1 MSKRMRDL
9 FEEARR
15 TGRKLFIPYVTAG
28 FPRLEDT
35 VPILLAAQEGG
46 ADVIE
51 IGMPFTDPLADGATS
66 QTPSPETSQT
76 STVTAVV
83 RDAEG
88 VAICRAYLTQS
99 LHMGFRVEKW
109 RRCLAVTHAAIARSQ
124 VGARATF
131 GQLVQQRRIAAGMSG
146 PELAQRA
153 GLDRKTVLNN
163 QPKYFCPQHKFV
175 YKSRH
180 TFRQHVHS
188 HHKDDPNFNLPEKFD
203 FYLVKRSAEG
213 EEIAK
218 QTSKTLEEKNSEEE
232 EVSSDDLVDV
242 TEDDDDDDDDDNG
255 SCDSNSGDALHKLP
269 SSKHEGSLVPVAF
282 SEEDSFL
289 GRIESGVNASVE
301 LFCRLRG
308 AEMCRKV
315 ERSFL
320 NDSYR
325 FAVCNV
331 VANNLAE
338 QFSAENIHEK
348 TAIADPA
355 QLQSAC
361 FTSTTIDS
369 LLAFHKKF
377 LATQQSI
384 SSNMEKLK
392 EYQRAI
398 NENIGK
404 WHVKQAALQY
414 ASSTSKKRK
423 FDE

>member
-1 MSKRMRDL
+1 MTQVFESDSVAPLIMNSNSKSG
-9 FEEARR
+9 EEGSTCVLPVNNPIVDERVSASDNEKQPAVDRSVMIAENSML
-15 TGRKLFIPYVTAG
+15 TDKSS
-28 FPRLEDT
+28 
-35 VPILLAAQEGG
+35 VPNPKYWCE
-46 ADVIE
+46 E
-51 IGMPFTDPLADGATS
+51 HKHHYTTS
-66 QTPSPETSQT
+66 SNYSRHMKTMH
-76 STVTAVV
+76 ST
-83 RDAEG
+83 E
-88 VAICRAYLTQS
+88 
-99 LHMGFRVEKW
+99 
-109 RRCLAVTHAAIARSQ
+109 
-124 VGARATF
+124 
-131 GQLVQQRRIAAGMSG
+131 
-146 PELAQRA
+146 
-153 GLDRKTVLNN
+153 DRKAVLDKR
-163 QPKYFCPQHKFV
+163 PKYFCPQHKFV

-180 TFRQHVHS
+180 TFRQHVRS
-188 HHKDDPNFNLPEKFD
+188 SHKDDPNFSLPQKFD
-203 FYLVKRSAEG
+203 FYLVKKSVEG
-213 EEIAK
+213 EEFAK
-218 QTSKTLEEKNSEEE
+218 QTSKFLEEKNSEEE

-242 TEDDDDDDDDDNG
+242 TEDDDDDDDNG

-269 SSKHEGSLVPVAF
+269 SSKHEGSSVPVAF

-338 QFSAENIHEK
+338 QFSAENMHEK

>member
-1 MSKRMRDL
+1 MVK
-9 FEEARR
+9 
-15 TGRKLFIPYVTAG
+15 
-28 FPRLEDT
+28 
-35 VPILLAAQEGG
+35 
-46 ADVIE
+46 
-51 IGMPFTDPLADGATS
+51 
-66 QTPSPETSQT
+66 
-76 STVTAVV
+76 
-83 RDAEG
+83 
-88 VAICRAYLTQS
+88 
-99 LHMGFRVEKW
+99 
-109 RRCLAVTHAAIARSQ
+109 
-124 VGARATF
+124 
-131 GQLVQQRRIAAGMSG
+131 
-146 PELAQRA
+146 
-153 GLDRKTVLNN
+153 
-163 QPKYFCPQHKFV
+163 
-175 YKSRH
+175 KS
-180 TFRQHVHS
+180 V
-188 HHKDDPNFNLPEKFD
+188 
-203 FYLVKRSAEG
+203 EG
-213 EEIAK
+213 EEFAK
-218 QTSKTLEEKNSEEE
+218 QTSKPLEEKNSEEE
-232 EVSSDDLVDV
+232 DVSSDDLVDV
-242 TEDDDDDDDDDNG
+242 TEDDDDDDNG

-308 AEMCRKV
+308 AEICRKV

-338 QFSAENIHEK
+338 QFSAENMHEK